1 MSAIDVYLEQFKA
14 RLFPLRKRKEL
25 GDSGCKRPLV
35 DEWQK
40 RNYSREQLLEFWTKG
55 HPLGWALGP
64 GDLVVDID
72 APTADRPD
80 KKGPESLSRLEK
92 VLGSALESVTVE
104 VQSPSGGRHF
114 YLTKPAEVQIH
125 KSIAAY
131 PGAEFIS
138 SGGYVVIAGSP
149 HWQGGTYRFSEL
161 ATLIGDFERAAA
173 PKSLLDLIGR
183 DPETLVDPARLP
195 DAISGELLEKMLSE
209 LDPTSYRDY
218 PDFRK
223 MLFAAHSATR
233 GSKEGLEVFVSWSTS
248 DPKYADAAE
257 DVRGLWRKL
266 KPTKLDGIT
275 IGTIFQEL
283 KDLGKLD
290 VVRLV
295 RAAMDFQAVPG
306 AAPRVE
312 KDVIRWTLDEEAVN
326 EMIVGSLAKAK
337 SLYQRAGA
345 LVSIKDG
352 GSTPL
357 SAIQLC
363 ELASSV
369 CTVLESKTVKGGAV
383 VWNPV
388 RFPERLARM
397 LVSRGEWFGIP
408 TLRSVTPIPVF
419 TAGGVLQTP
428 GFDPGSGV
436 FYKRTLDVP
445 TVSLRPSRSEAR
457 AALDRLLD
465 VVVDFPFAGGAHR
478 STWLAGLLSILARP
492 AIDGPLPLFF
502 VVGNQAGIGKSLLV
516 KAISF
521 LLYGKDPP
529 SSRLS
534 TDEEEMGKTV
544 LAAALKNDPIALFDN
559 LPNGSDFGSPVL
571 DSVLTSRS
579 VRGRLLGQTKIIE
592 AEIETTFFATGNR
605 IGISKDSDSFRRLAF
620 CSLEYADENPKG
632 RTGFRH
638 GSDESFLRWILANR
652 ARLIADALTV
662 LQAAKVAEAEL
673 PSVPAWGSYLG
684 FSQVV
689 RRALVWL
696 GEPDPIETQTELER
710 WNEETDEIASVVEGL
725 RKVLGVGVKKT
736 TAEILTA
743 LRDAVDN
750 LADTPELVETRSAAQ
765 GALDILAPG
774 YMKNPGMAIA
784 KRLKSRFRDRP
795 SGGAWIRAS
804 KDAHSKQLVY
814 SVEKVER
821 I

>member
-1 MSAIDVYLEQFKA
+1 MNPIDVYLNEFKA
-14 RLFPLRKRKEL
+14 RLFPLRKRKEI

-35 DEWQK
+35 TDWPNK
-40 RNYSREQLLEFWTKG
+40 TFSRDQLLEYWSKG

-64 GDLVVDID
+64 GDLVVDVD
-72 APTADRPD
+72 APTGDRPD

-92 VLGSALESVTVE
+92 ILGGPLESATVE

-114 YLTKPAEVQIH
+114 YLTKPEAISVN
-125 KSIAAY
+125 KSIGAY
-131 PGAEFIS
+131 PGIEFIS
-138 SGGYVVIAGSP
+138 AGGYVVIAGSP

-161 ATLIGDFERAAA
+161 SSLVGDWTRATAPAA
-173 PKSLLDLIGR
+173 LLELVGR
-183 DPETLVDPARLP
+183 DPETTVDPDALP
-195 DAISGELLEKMLSE
+195 DAISGDLLEKMLSE

-218 PDFRK
+218 QDWRK
-223 MLFAAHSATR
+223 ILFAAHSATR
-233 GSKEGLEVFVSWSTS
+233 GSVDGLEVFVSWSTS
-248 DPKYADAAE
+248 DPKYSEAAE
-257 DVRGLWRKL
+257 EVRGLWRKL
-266 KPTKLDGIT
+266 KSDRLDGVT
-275 IGTIFQEL
+275 IATLFGEL

-295 RAAMDFQAVPG
+295 RAAMDFSAVPG
-306 AAPRVE
+306 AKKLER
-312 KDVIRWTLDEEAVN
+312 DVIRWTLDESEVN
-326 EMIVGSLAKAK
+326 EMVVGSLAKSK
-337 SLYQRAGA
+337 TLFQRAGA
-345 LVSIKDG
+345 LVSIADG
-352 GSTPL
+352 GTTPL
-357 SAIQLC
+357 SPIQLC
-363 ELASSV
+363 EIASSV
-369 CTVLESKTVKGGAV
+369 CTVLEAKTVKGGSV
-383 VWNPV
+383 SWVPT

-408 TLRSVTPIPVF
+408 SLRSVSPIPVF

-436 FYKRTLDVP
+436 FYRKTLEVP
-445 TVSLRPSRSEAR
+445 AVAARPGRAEAR

-465 VVVDFPFAGGAHR
+465 VVVDFPFAGPAHR
-478 STWLAGLLSILARP
+478 STWVAGLLAVLARP

-502 VVGNQAGIGKSLLV
+502 VVGNQAGVGKSLLV

-521 LLYGKDPP
+521 LLFGKDPP
-529 SSRLS
+529 ASRLS
-534 TDEEEMGKTV
+534 TDEEEMGKTI

-592 AEIETTFFATGNR
+592 AEIETVFWATGNR
-605 IGISKDSDSFRRLAF
+605 IGISKESDSFRRLAF
-620 CSLEYADENPKG
+620 CSLTYPEENPKS
-632 RTGFRH
+632 RADFRH
-638 GSDESFLRWILANR
+638 GSDEAFLRWILANR

-662 LQAAKVAEAEL
+662 LQAARVAEKDL
-673 PSVPAWGSYLG
+673 PALPAWGSYLG

-696 GEPDPIETQTELER
+696 GEPDPMETQKELELLS
-710 WNEETDEIASVVEGL
+710 EESDEVASVVEGL
-725 RKVLGVGVKKT
+725 RLVLGVGRK
-736 TAEILTA
+736 L
-743 LRDAVDN
+743 
-750 LADTPELVETRSAAQ
+750 SAADILASLREACESLAEGDDERRAAAQ
-765 GALDILAPG
+765 AALEILAPG

-795 SGGAWIRAS
+795 SAGYWIRAD

-814 SVEKVER
+814 SVER